1 MACFLLS
8 FVLKAKASF
17 NINNKIL
24 GIGYNTSGWLR
35 KSVGKNETFR
45 YNYDRN

>member
-24 GIGYNTSGWLR
+24 GIGYKGPYPKASPVCKLGY
-35 KSVGKNETFR
+35 GKF
-45 YNYDRN
+45 